1 MPSEKTN
8 SCRRC
13 RLWLVLL
20 GWGAT
25 GSFAPW
31 ARSQTAAPAAVETIQ
46 LEHLSIRSGKST
58 SIRTADRCITKQ
70 RGTTLSVRSRLP
82 LFPSDSDVTLTL
94 PAEQFAQ
101 LKQALQTTE
110 RSN

>member
-1 MPSEKTN
+1 MKKRILVVSAAYG
-8 SCRRC
+8 
-13 RLWLVLL
+13 LVLL

-25 GSFAPW
+25 GSFSPW

-70 RGTTLSVRSRLP
+70 RGTTLSVRPRLP

>member
-1 MPSEKTN
+1 MKK
-8 SCRRC
+8 RI
-13 RLWLVLL
+13 LVVAAAYGLVLL

-25 GSFAPW
+25 GSFSPW

-70 RGTTLSVRSRLP
+70 RGTTL
-82 LFPSDSDVTLTL
+82 FPSDSDVTLTL

>member
-1 MPSEKTN
+1 MKK
-8 SCRRC
+8 RI
-13 RLWLVLL
+13 LVVAAAYGLVLL

-25 GSFAPW
+25 GSFSPW
-31 ARSQTAAPAAVETIQ
+31 ARSQTAAAVETIQ

-70 RGTTLSVRSRLP
+70 RGTTLSVRPRLP

>member
-1 MPSEKTN
+1 VAPQPS
-8 SCRRC
+8 
-13 RLWLVLL
+13 
-20 GWGAT
+20 
-25 GSFAPW
+25 
-31 ARSQTAAPAAVETIQ
+31 
-46 LEHLSIRSGKST
+46 ST
-58 SIRTADRCITKQ
+58 SP
-70 RGTTLSVRSRLP
+70 SRLP

>member
-1 MPSEKTN
+1 MKK
-8 SCRRC
+8 RIFVVAAAYG
-13 RLWLVLL
+13 LVLL

-25 GSFAPW
+25 GSFSPW

-82 LFPSDSDVTLTL
+82 LFPSNSDVTLTL